1 MDSGRKANIMDK
13 HQTAGLEPSEITE
26 LTPTSYK
33 FNLSPERWDL
43 LTENIW
49 CFVTPFVLVIY
60 HCI

>member
-43 LTENIW
+43 LTENI
-49 CFVTPFVLVIY
+49 
-60 HCI
+60 